1 MGYDFHLGAAGP
13 KLIEVNTNAGGAF
26 LNAFLARAQGAC
38 CREAEDAIRAAPM
51 EAFDAA
57 VWAMFLAEWALQG
70 RTDQPPFGIMPTCLS
85 GSPEFSQRL
94 DAMRNPTP
102 FCRVLRLSDGKFS
115 DSFRRQT
122 LR

>member
-1 MGYDFHLGAAGP
+1 QETARSR
-13 KLIEVNTNAGGAF
+13 
-26 LNAFLARAQGAC
+26 LARTPATLSHALGNRNLQHALPIP
-38 CREAEDAIRAAPM
+38 DADIDC
-51 EAFDAA
+51 AFGDA
-57 VWAMFLAEWALQG
+57 
-70 RTDQPPFGIMPTCLS
+70 FGIMPTCLS

-102 FCRVLRLSDGKFS
+102 ICRVLRLSDGKFS